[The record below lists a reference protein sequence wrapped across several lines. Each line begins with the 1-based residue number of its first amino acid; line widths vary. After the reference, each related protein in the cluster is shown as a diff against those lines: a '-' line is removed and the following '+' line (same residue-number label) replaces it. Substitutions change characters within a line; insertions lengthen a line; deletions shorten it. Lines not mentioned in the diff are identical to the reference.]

1 MKSARA
7 LEHFSHAS
15 ELAIRVPDAGLYRAI
30 EGALGEL
37 VGFKLLTILRLQGS
51 RLVRMHTSDSGTYPA
66 GDYKEISN
74 DPWLRS
80 MLSDGAPVI
89 SEDAAS
95 VRERFID
102 HKAIFAMECGSV
114 LNIPVT
120 SALGTL
126 GSLNLLHNAHWFK
139 PEHIVL
145 VQPFASLLAVA
156 WLANEV
162 RNRCRKGR

>member
-7 LEHFSHAS
+7 LALFSHAS
-15 ELAIRVPDAGLYRAI
+15 KLADQDPDVGLYRSI

-51 RLVRMHTSDSGTYPA
+51 RLVRMHTSDCATYPS
-66 GDYKEISN
+66 GDSKDISN

-80 MLSDGAPVI
+80 MLSDGVPVI

-95 VRERFID
+95 VRERFVD
-102 HKAIFAMECGSV
+102 HESIFAMGCGSV

-126 GSLNLLHNAHWFK
+126 GSLNLLHDAHWFK
-139 PEHIVL
+139 PEHAVL
-145 VQPFASLLAVA
+145 VRPFASLLAVA
-156 WLANEV
+156 WLANDS
-162 RNRCRKGR
+162 RNRRVDA